1 LYVDA
6 AIGGNRQA
14 ALNLML
20 EAVKQGHF
28 VVDLYI
34 EALQPAM
41 YRIGKL
47 WEETS
52 ITVAT
57 EHMATAITQYVIARL
72 YPLIE
77 LAPGSRGKI
86 VVTGVEGEFHQIG
99 ANMIADVLEAS
110 GWDVRFLGTNTPFA
124 GVLDAVEEHQ
134 AEILGISATVLSN
147 VPNVVRLVESVRAKA
162 GRPIRILVGGSAF
175 RSAPL
180 LYREIGADGC
190 GFDLRSALALVN
202 GAPSKESE
210 TGSGGPL

>member
-1 LYVDA
+1 MKRILLTTVSLGVLGLLSPAFGADLPTYSKAPSIAAPVYDWTGAYIGVFGGGGYGNHNVNDA
-6 AIGGNRQA
+6 
-14 ALNLML
+14 
-20 EAVKQGHF
+20 
-28 VVDLYI
+28 
-34 EALQPAM
+34 
-41 YRIGKL
+41 
-47 WEETS
+47 
-52 ITVAT
+52 
-57 EHMATAITQYVIARL
+57 
-72 YPLIE
+72 
-77 LAPGSRGKI
+77 
-86 VVTGVEGEFHQIG
+86 
-99 ANMIADVLEAS
+99 
-110 GWDVRFLGTNTPFA
+110 LGTNTPFA